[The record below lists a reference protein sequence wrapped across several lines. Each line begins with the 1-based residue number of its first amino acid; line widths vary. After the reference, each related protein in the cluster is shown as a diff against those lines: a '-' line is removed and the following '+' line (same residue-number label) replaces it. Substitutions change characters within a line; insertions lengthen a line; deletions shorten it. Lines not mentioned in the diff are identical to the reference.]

1 MGIGVISLQTSQKR
15 EQSGPPFASG
25 SANNGLSVD
34 TVGGHIVLGNDV
46 GAVGAPAQ
54 LLSNREIVTED
65 ALLNL
70 FAVILNSIQTGITT
84 NLDGQSIQMLGAAGT
99 SPIISLTTSA
109 NGDPQII
116 LTSSGANGNP
126 LVTLTTS
133 AGGDPQLLLHTDT
146 GGNATITAETDTN
159 GIARLALISFP
170 DSWEVLVDG
179 NGQITFQ
186 TQLSAIWAVDTSNN
200 TTQIGNTLVNS
211 NAATLQVTGT
221 LTSRLFTFGIGAGT
235 TNVDRDLDSG
245 KLFINSAAANL
256 ALPNMAAANL
266 RAGFRLRL
274 TIDNVAGGTI
284 TASAGQVI
292 RFGSLVTSSG
302 GTISSTDVGAFISI
316 ILINSGTWITES
328 FVGAWILT

>member
-25 SANNGLSVD
+25 SADNGLSVD
-34 TVGGHIVLGNDV
+34 TVTGRIVLGNNV
-46 GAVGAPAQ
+46 GAAGNPAQ
-54 LLSNREIVTED
+54 LISNREIVTENA
-65 ALLNL
+65 ALTL
-70 FAVILNSIQTGITT
+70 FALILNSIQTGITT
-84 NLDGQSIQMLGAAGT
+84 NLDGQKIQLLGNAGT
-99 SPIISLTTSA
+99 SPRIDLTTSA
-109 NGDPQII
+109 NGDPQIN
-116 LTSSGANGNP
+116 LTSSGGNGNAAIN
-126 LVTLTTS
+126 LTGS
-133 AGGDPQLLLHTDT
+133 AGGDPRITVQTD
-146 GGNATITAETDTN
+146 GN
-159 GIARLALISFP
+159 GIAMLQLGSTP
-170 DSWEVLVDG
+170 DTWGALVDG
-179 NGQITFQ
+179 TGVINFEANGT
-186 TQLSAIWAVDTSNN
+186 AIWQIDTTGLQF
-200 TTQIGNTLVNS
+200 TTQIGSTLTTS
-211 NAATLQVTGT
+211 NGATLQVTGT
-221 LTSRLFTFGIGAGT
+221 LTHRLFTFGIGAGT

-316 ILINSGTWITES
+316 ILINSGTWVTES
-328 FVGAWILT
+328 FNGAWILT

>member
-15 EQSGPPFASG
+15 DQSGPPFASG
-25 SANNGLSVD
+25 SADNGLSVD
-34 TVGGHIVLGNDV
+34 TVSGQIVLGNNV

-65 ALLNL
+65 VLLNL
-70 FAVILNSIQTGITT
+70 FAIILNSIQTGITT
-84 NLDGQSIQMLGAAGT
+84 NLDGQTIRMLGSAGT
-99 SPIISLTTSA
+99 SPRIDLTTSA
-109 NGDPQII
+109 NGDPQIN
-116 LTSSGANGNP
+116 LTSSGG
-126 LVTLTTS
+126 S
-133 AGGDPQLLLHTDT
+133 
-146 GGNATITAETDTN
+146 GNATITLTGSGGGDPRIIVQTDGN
-159 GIARLALISFP
+159 GISLLQLGSNP
-170 DSWEVLVDG
+170 DTWGALVDG
-179 NGQITFQ
+179 TGVITFEANG
-186 TQLSAIWAVDTSNN
+186 TAVWALDTTGLGV
-200 TTQIGNTLVNS
+200 TTQIASTLVNT
-211 NAATLQVTGT
+211 NGATLQVTGT
-221 LTSRLFTFGIGAGT
+221 LTHRLFTFGVGAGT
-235 TNVDRDLDSG
+235 TNIDRDLDSG

-316 ILINSGTWITES
+316 ILISSGTWVTES
-328 FVGAWILT
+328 FVGAWVLT